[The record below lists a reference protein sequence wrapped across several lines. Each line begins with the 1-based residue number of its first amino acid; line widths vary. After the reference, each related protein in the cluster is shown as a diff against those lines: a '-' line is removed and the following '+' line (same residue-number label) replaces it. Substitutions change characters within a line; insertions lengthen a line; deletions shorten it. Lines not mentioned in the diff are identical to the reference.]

1 MKRIFAALV
10 LLMIHQAAF
19 ADSERWIGHLTVG
32 SMRRDF
38 RVFIPSIYNSKQ
50 KTPLVIVLHGGGGRG
65 LRMESFTRFSELAER
80 ENFIVA
86 YPDGYRRNWNDGRE
100 ISQSRA
106 HREKIDDVS
115 FISSLID
122 AIGGRYAVDDR
133 RIYVTGISNGG
144 FMSMRLACELS
155 HRIAAVAVITATVP
169 DNIMGG
175 CSPGSKVSVLIMN
188 GTKDPLVPY
197 NGGMVTFMGRE
208 RGKASSTDATVKLWI
223 GINNCSAKPSRVEMI
238 DNSDEDGT
246 RVEKRAYKS
255 KDNDGVE
262 VVLYTIFGGG
272 HTWPG
277 GMQYAP
283 ERWIGKTS
291 REIDATEVIWKFFK
305 AHPRTH
311 NPSRKGVH

>member
-1 MKRIFAALV
+1 MKRIFAVLF
-10 LLMIHQAAF
+10 LLMIYQAVLAG
-19 ADSERWIGHLTVG
+19 SESWIGHVTVDN
-32 SMRRDF
+32 RKRDF
-38 RVFIPSIYNSKQ
+38 RVFIPGNYSSTRKA
-50 KTPLVIVLHGGGGRG
+50 PLVIVLHGGGGRG
-65 LRMESFTRFSELAER
+65 FRMERFTGFSDLAQR
-80 ENFIVA
+80 EYFIVA

-100 ISQSRA
+100 VPQSGA
-106 HREKIDDVS
+106 HRERVDDVS
-115 FISSLID
+115 FMSSLID
-122 AIGGRYAVDDR
+122 AIRGRYAVDDR
-133 RIYVTGISNGG
+133 RIYITGISNG

-155 HRIAAVAVITATVP
+155 HRIAAIAAVTATVP
-169 DNIMGG
+169 VNILGA
-175 CSPGSKVSVLIMN
+175 CSPGNRVSVLIMN
-188 GTKDPLVPY
+188 GTDDPLVPY

-262 VVLYTIFGGG
+262 VVLYTIVGGG

-311 NPSRKGVH
+311 NP